1 MSAQYTFD
9 EYPSLNNHINQFLVG
24 SDQLWNYW
32 DSKDMGNYYMLDFVR
47 EDRKNY
53 LMQLPSGIPNMPPL
67 KKYVKNRR
75 KF

>member
-32 DSKDMGNYYMLDFVR
+32 CSKNMGNYYMLDFVHA
-47 EDRKNY
+47 DRKKF
-53 LMQLPSGIPNMPPL
+53 LMLLHLAILFIQHL
-67 KKYVKNRR
+67 R
-75 KF
+75 KFVNNGRQF